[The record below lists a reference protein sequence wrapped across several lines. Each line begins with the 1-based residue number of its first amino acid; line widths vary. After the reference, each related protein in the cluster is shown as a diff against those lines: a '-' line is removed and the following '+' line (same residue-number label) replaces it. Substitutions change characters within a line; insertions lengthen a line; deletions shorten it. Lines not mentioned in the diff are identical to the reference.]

1 MVAIKPKQ
9 SPDNSIFYLAETTVM
24 ELYKGKMTY
33 EMYTSMTRW
42 ARVGDK
48 AIVFD
53 YTGKDYDT
61 QVEKIKIPAFAI
73 SGTIDEIAHKLSE
86 MGVEYELFEVKLW
99 KFKQLQFNINE
110 LIKKQNNESIERKTT
125 MGVLTMLWD

>member
-1 MVAIKPKQ
+1 
-9 SPDNSIFYLAETTVM
+9 
-24 ELYKGKMTY
+24 
-33 EMYTSMTRW
+33 MTRW
-42 ARVGDK
+42 VRVGDK

-110 LIKKQNNESIERKTT
+110 LIKKQNNESIQRKTT